1 MPDARTH
8 DILTPWAPVGAKNVT
23 CLMSWLT
30 CMSQLS
36 WSFTRSWSW
45 DLLIDLIC
53 MQKENFPSDFASSCA
68 HGTFTI
74 CRSYRNQKTHTYCK
88 VSSSLSGC
96 KDVDTFEF
104 MKPPQTLWLQNY
116 GCHNCHHHSLSDRAV
131 NPFLYIHDMWQYLTH
146 NTWHT
151 ESQIV
156 DF

>member
-1 MPDARTH
+1 MVSYQFLSFSSKDRLDELKWPMKVPIFDTIKIKMIY
-8 DILTPWAPVGAKNVT
+8 DFKNVT

-104 MKPPQTLWLQNY
+104 MKPPQTLWFIELWV
-116 GCHNCHHHSLSDRAV
+116 S
-131 NPFLYIHDMWQYLTH
+131 
-146 NTWHT
+146 
-151 ESQIV
+151 
-156 DF
+156 

>member
-1 MPDARTH
+1 MVSYQFLSFSSKDRLDELKWPMKVPIFDTIKIKMIY
-8 DILTPWAPVGAKNVT
+8 DFKNVT

-68 HGTFTI
+68 HGTLTI

-116 GCHNCHHHSLSDRAV
+116 WLWVS
-131 NPFLYIHDMWQYLTH
+131 
-146 NTWHT
+146 
-151 ESQIV
+151 
-156 DF
+156 